1 MEFLDTPMR
10 LDKAMKDPMCKK
22 YPNKGC
28 GQLYEIRNIENNKG
42 YIGLSTTDLYTRLY
56 HHLRKKSGCLY
67 IRNALQKHGT
77 AAFTVQLIQ
86 KNIPLDDLP
95 NIETKSIFE
104 RETMFPKGYNICIGG
119 KTSPMKSDHVRAKQK
134 QTRSTKEYHLLQSN
148 VSKEVGSRPEVIKKR
163 SESMIKVCKLNKEQR
178 SNSARVAMNRPE
190 VKERHR
196 NALKQSHNTDQ
207 YRANASL
214 AQKINQNR
222 PEVVA
227 KKSKAI
233 KKAHADPEV
242 KERHRLAIKRA
253 FSTPEA
259 RANRKAAQKERAKR
273 ESKETKEKRIAA
285 FKATMKRKKE
295 MLSRVQVA

>member
-1 MEFLDTPMR
+1 MDFLDNPMR
-10 LDKAMKDPMCKK
+10 LDKAMNHELCKQK
-22 YPNKGC
+22 PNEGC
-28 GQLYEIRNIENNKG
+28 GQLYEIRHIESNKG
-42 YIGLSTTDLYTRLY
+42 YVGLCTTDLYTRLY

-67 IRNALQKHGT
+67 IRNALLKHGT
-77 AAFTVQLIQ
+77 AAFTVQLID
-86 KNIPLDDLP
+86 KNVPLTTLP
-95 NIETKSIFE
+95 NVETQRIDE
-104 RETMFPKGYNICIGG
+104 RQTMYPKGYNICIGG

-134 QTRSTKEYHLLQSN
+134 KTRSTERYHILQSN

-163 SESMIKVCKLNKEQR
+163 SESMIKACKLNKEQR
-178 SNSARVAMNRPE
+178 SNSAKIAMNNPE

-196 NALKQSHNTDQ
+196 LALKKSHSTDKFK
-207 YRANASL
+207 ANASA

-242 KERHRLAIKRA
+242 KKRHKLAIKKA

-259 RANRKAAQKERAKR
+259 RANRIAAQKKRAKL
-273 ESKETKEKRIAA
+273 ESKETKAKRIAS

-295 MLSRVQVA
+295 MLARVQVA